1 MGEKF
6 RSITWGSI
14 IEFLVLVVGI
24 WALTP
29 TIKNSIN
36 QMYPVIISMVCLLFM
51 IFSMHGKIHKSFAST
66 LFVIIFIVI
75 YKLLGISDDTWA
87 NHSNI
92 FMYLFAMLASEYLL
106 INLPQRRIKKC
117 AIFLVGVV
125 LINLAYQYFLYFT
138 LGTTLYSTKSLL
150 AEGIVAGGTSFVS
163 DMMLIAML
171 FTVICFL
178 KVDTKIKI
186 FSLIVIAASFYY
198 VINIQT
204 RATALIVLT
213 MFIVAC
219 FAIGFS
225 KQITPNRLFVFLGI
239 IACLCVILPIVVNM
253 VATSDNA
260 YFARKFSAI
269 QNMISGTSVIE
280 ETNLKE
286 SSLVARLY
294 VAGVSL
300 NTWTSSI
307 IRFFFGKGYDAGF
320 YYISGIGK
328 HSELIDIFPKYGL
341 IGFCLFA
348 YAFIEHFR
356 FVASYIKNPRCFW
369 FPMIAVVVYSILNG
383 IFLPDFGYVAN
394 IIIPF
399 VLVIING
406 TDEEDTEYS
415 VQLKSIRSL

>member
-1 MGEKF
+1 MGVKF
-6 RSITWGSI
+6 RAVTWGSI
-14 IEFLVLVVGI
+14 IELLVLVVGI

-36 QMYPVIISMVCLLFM
+36 QMYPVIISMACLLLM
-51 IFSMHGKIHKSFAST
+51 IISMRGKIHKSFANT
-66 LFVIIFIVI
+66 LLVIILIAI
-75 YKLLGISDDTWA
+75 YKFLGISDETWA

-92 FMYLFAMLASEYLL
+92 FMYLFTMLASEYML

-125 LINLAYQYFLYFT
+125 LLNLVYQFFLYFT

-178 KVDTKIKI
+178 KVDKKIKI
-186 FSLIVIAASFYY
+186 FSLIVIVASYYY

-225 KQITPNRLFVFLGI
+225 KQITPNRMFVFFGI
-239 IACLCVILPIVVNM
+239 VACLFVILPIIVDM
-253 VATSDNA
+253 VATSDNV

-269 QNMISGTSVIE
+269 QNMISGTAVIE
-280 ETNLKE
+280 ETNLNE
-286 SSLVARLY
+286 SSLVTRLY

-307 IRFFFGKGYDAGF
+307 IHFFFGKGYDAGF
-320 YYISGIGK
+320 YYISGIGR
-328 HSELIDIFPKYGL
+328 HSEFVDIFPKYG
-341 IGFCLFA
+341 IVGFFIFA
-348 YAFIEHFR
+348 CAFIEHFR

-369 FPMIAVVVYSILNG
+369 FPMIAVVFYSILNG
-383 IFLPDFGYVAN
+383 IFLPDIGYVAN

-406 TDEEDTEYS
+406 TDEEEYG
-415 VQLKSIRSL
+415 INT

>member
-6 RSITWGSI
+6 RSTTWGSI
-14 IEFLVLVVGI
+14 IEFLVLAVGI

-36 QMYPVIISMVCLLFM
+36 QMYPVIVSMVCLLLM
-51 IFSMHGKIHKSFAST
+51 IFSMRGKIQTSFAA
-66 LFVIIFIVI
+66 LLLVIVFIVV
-75 YKLLGISDDTWA
+75 YKILGISDDTWA

-92 FMYLFAMLASEYLL
+92 FMYIFTMLASEYMLL
-106 INLPQRRIKKC
+106 NLSAKRIKKC
-117 AIFLVGVV
+117 AIFLVAV
-125 LINLAYQYFLYFT
+125 LLLNLVYQYYLYFA
-138 LGTTLYSTKSLL
+138 LGTTLYSTRSLL
-150 AEGIVAGGTSFVS
+150 TEGIVAGGTSFVS

-178 KVDTKIKI
+178 KVEKKIKF
-186 FSLIVIAASFYY
+186 FSVIVIAASYYY

-225 KQITPNRLFVFLGI
+225 NQITPSRMIVFIGI
-239 IACLCVILPIVVNM
+239 VVSLCVILPIVVNW
-253 VATSDNA
+253 VATSDNE
-260 YFARKFSAI
+260 YFSRKFMAI
-269 QNMISGTSVIE
+269 QNMINGTSIIE
-280 ETNLKE
+280 ETNLRE

-294 VAGVSL
+294 VAGISL
-300 NTWTSSI
+300 STWTSSI
-307 IRFFFGKGYDAGF
+307 LHFFFGKGYDAGF

-328 HSELIDIFPKYGL
+328 HSEFIDLLPKYGL

-356 FVASYIKNPRCFW
+356 FVASYIKKPRCFW
-369 FPMIAVVVYSILNG
+369 LPMIAVIVYSILNG

-399 VLVIING
+399 VLVTINEPC
-406 TDEEDTEYS
+406 EEEIEYL
-415 VQLKSIRSL
+415 VQN

>member
-6 RSITWGSI
+6 RSTTWGSI
-14 IEFLVLVVGI
+14 IEFLVLAVGI

-36 QMYPVIISMVCLLFM
+36 QIYPVIISMVCLLLM
-51 IFSMHGKIHKSFAST
+51 IFSMRGKIQTSFAA
-66 LFVIIFIVI
+66 LLLVIVFIVV
-75 YKLLGISDDTWA
+75 YKILGISDDTWA

-92 FMYLFAMLASEYLL
+92 FMYIFTLLASEYMLL
-106 INLPQRRIKKC
+106 NLPAKRIKKC
-117 AIFLVGVV
+117 AVFLVAV
-125 LINLAYQYFLYFT
+125 LLLNLVYQYYLYFT
-138 LGTTLYSTKSLL
+138 LGTTLYSTRSLL
-150 AEGIVAGGTSFVS
+150 TEGIVAGGTSFVS

-178 KVDTKIKI
+178 KVEKKIKF
-186 FSLIVIAASFYY
+186 FSVIVIAASYYY

-225 KQITPNRLFVFLGI
+225 NQITPSRMIVFFGI
-239 IACLCVILPIVVNM
+239 VIGVCVIFPIVVNWI
-253 VATSDNA
+253 ATSDNV
-260 YFARKFSAI
+260 YFSRKFTAI
-269 QNMISGTSVIE
+269 QGMFTGTSIIE
-280 ETNLKE
+280 ESHLRE
-286 SSLVARLY
+286 SSLVARVY

-300 NTWTSSI
+300 STWTSSI
-307 IRFFFGKGYDAGF
+307 LHFFFGKGYDAGL

-328 HSELIDIFPKYGL
+328 HSDLIDLLPKYGL
-341 IGFCLFA
+341 IGFYLFA
-348 YAFIEHFR
+348 CAFIKHFR
-356 FVASYIKNPRCFW
+356 FVASYIKKPRCFLL
-369 FPMIAVVVYSILNG
+369 PMMAVIVYSIFNG

-399 VLVIING
+399 VLVTINEPC
-406 TDEEDTEYS
+406 EEETEYL
-415 VQLKSIRSL
+415 VQN

>member
-6 RSITWGSI
+6 RAITWGRI
-14 IEFLVLVVGI
+14 IELLVLVVGI

-36 QMYPVIISMVCLLFM
+36 QMYPVILSMACLLLM
-51 IFSMHGKIHKSFAST
+51 IFSMRGKIQMSFAA
-66 LFVIIFIVI
+66 LLLVIIFIVV
-75 YKLLGISDDTWA
+75 YKISGISDDTWA

-92 FMYLFAMLASEYLL
+92 FMYIFTMLASEYMLL
-106 INLPQRRIKKC
+106 NLPAKRIKKC
-117 AIFLVGVV
+117 AIFLVAV
-125 LINLAYQYFLYFT
+125 LLMNLVYQYYLYFT
-138 LGTTLYSTKSLL
+138 LGTTLYSTRSLL
-150 AEGIVAGGTSFVS
+150 TEGIVAGGTSFVS

-178 KVDTKIKI
+178 KVEKKIKL
-186 FSLIVIAASFYY
+186 FSVIVIAASYYY

-204 RATALIVLT
+204 RATALIILT

-225 KQITPNRLFVFLGI
+225 NQITPSRMIVFIGI
-239 IACLCVILPIVVNM
+239 VVSLCVILPIVVNW

-260 YFARKFSAI
+260 YFSRKFMAI
-269 QNMISGTSVIE
+269 QNMINGTSIIE
-280 ETNLKE
+280 ETNLRE

-300 NTWTSSI
+300 STWTSSI
-307 IRFFFGKGYDAGF
+307 LHFFFGKGYDAGF

-328 HSELIDIFPKYGL
+328 HSEFIDLLPKYGL

-348 YAFIEHFR
+348 CAFTEHFR
-356 FVASYIKNPRCFW
+356 FVASYIKKPRCFW
-369 FPMIAVVVYSILNG
+369 LPMIAVIVYAILNG

-399 VLVIING
+399 VLVTINEPC
-406 TDEEDTEYS
+406 EEETEYL
-415 VQLKSIRSL
+415 VQN